1 MVEEIA
7 FNKLFHHFLGRIH
20 SLSWVSQFI
29 ILMVHLKVF
38 AVVNLLEKQS
48 LSIYL
53 DFWNAKYSYKAP
65 TWYSMTSLF

>member
-1 MVEEIA
+1 MKAKVGVA
-7 FNKLFHHFLGRIH
+7 NLVVSTVCLK
-20 SLSWVSQFI
+20 SLEFY
-29 ILMVHLKVF
+29 LKPLKVTVF